1 MGEEENKEQPG
12 LVHPCKDLGVTSL
25 GLLFLWSK
33 MQTVENIAWN
43 PTSVLISE
51 WALTNSPLLFIF
63 LLKPFLCL
71 AFQLQEKGSGEYF
84 SSRKPQELV
93 IRTLVWEVWVCIF
106 VVFTNGEAPCE
117 HSCSWTLKYKL
128 VWLELSVLILPNSE
142 GFSRGKSWI
151 LGGCQLKPEKRWSV
165 SWEVKVCYLRR
176 TILSMFS

>member
-12 LVHPCKDLGVTSL
+12 LVHLCKDLGVTSL

-71 AFQLQEKGSGEYF
+71 AFQLQEKGW
-84 SSRKPQELV
+84 RILLIQE
-93 IRTLVWEVWVCIF
+93 T
-106 VVFTNGEAPCE
+106 TGA
-117 HSCSWTLKYKL
+117 
-128 VWLELSVLILPNSE
+128 
-142 GFSRGKSWI
+142 GD
-151 LGGCQLKPEKRWSV
+151 
-165 SWEVKVCYLRR
+165 
-176 TILSMFS
+176 